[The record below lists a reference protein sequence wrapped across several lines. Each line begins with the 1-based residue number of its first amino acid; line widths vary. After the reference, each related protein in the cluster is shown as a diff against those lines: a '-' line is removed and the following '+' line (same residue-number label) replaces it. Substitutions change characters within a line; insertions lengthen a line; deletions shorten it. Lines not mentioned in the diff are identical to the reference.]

1 MIRHGGFTLVEALA
15 ALLVT
20 AVALA
25 GIAALL
31 VQAIRH
37 ERDAANRATALR
49 LAAGLSEQLR
59 ALPRPDGRPLASIAG
74 GDSGPDCTASPTACP
89 AELAAAA
96 ALTSWLAEV
105 ARQLPLG
112 ASGRVE
118 TVGDRP
124 PGYLISIDWASPGG
138 ERSTLRLRV
147 ET

>member
-1 MIRHGGFTLVEALA
+1 MLRHGGFTLVEALA
-15 ALLVT
+15 ALLVA

-31 VQAIRH
+31 VQAIRN

-49 LAAGLSEQLR
+49 LATSLSEQLR
-59 ALPRPDGRPLASIAG
+59 ALPRPDGRPLESVAG
-74 GDSGPDCTASPTACP
+74 GDAGLSCAGSPTECP

-96 ALTSWLAEV
+96 ALVSWLDEV

-118 TVGDRP
+118 VVGDRP
-124 PGYLISIDWASPGG
+124 PAYLISLDWMSPGG
-138 ERSTLRLRV
+138 ERSALRLRV